1 MLCGAM
7 NLILGK
13 GLVTMTCLMVVT
25 EARVGNLCLGL
36 VMVVVGPEM
45 CSEARFMVL
54 GSLPGGSMT
63 WYWGCWTCHGVQV
76 MIWLVAG

>member
-1 MLCGAM
+1 MRAWCCCAGAM

-54 GSLPGGSMT
+54 
-63 WYWGCWTCHGVQV
+63 V
-76 MIWLVAG
+76 WLVPGPCLGGA